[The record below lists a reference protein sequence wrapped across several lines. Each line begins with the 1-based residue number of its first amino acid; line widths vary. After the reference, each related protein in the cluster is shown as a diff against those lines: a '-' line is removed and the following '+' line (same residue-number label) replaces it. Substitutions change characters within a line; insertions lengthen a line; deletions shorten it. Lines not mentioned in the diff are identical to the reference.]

1 MRNTGALMWEY
12 EKRVPAVADS
22 HMAIR
27 GAAIEAWHQ
36 MRKSTQS
43 TVNWADKT
51 AADTRK
57 KIEEAVSEGR

>member
-1 MRNTGALMWEY
+1 MRNTGDLIWEY

-36 MRKSTQS
+36 MRKQTQS
-43 TVNWADKT
+43 TVDWADR
-51 AADTRK
+51 AATDTRK
-57 KIEEAVSEGR
+57 KIEDAVSEGR